1 MASNTNMNASGEEEG
16 GRSNPG
22 KDLIASAVIAVLS
35 LLTMLLALRLP
46 APGGVSTAPGLLPFV
61 TGLTLFMMAVGLGVQ
76 AMRTRHAS
84 NRLQQVKK
92 NVWRA
97 ILAEETRRVLL
108 LLAIII
114 AYVVL
119 VDRITFDLRLPIGG
133 FDLRLSSYECI
144 SIVALTLILKYFWRG
159 TFLRCGLIALVWI
172 IALASVFRY
181 GFHILLP
188 GSG

>member
-1 MASNTNMNASGEEEG
+1 M
-16 GRSNPG
+16 
-22 KDLIASAVIAVLS
+22 
-35 LLTMLLALRLP
+35 LT
-46 APGGVSTAPGLLPFV
+46 
-61 TGLTLFMMAVGLGVQ
+61 
-76 AMRTRHAS
+76 
-84 NRLQQVKK
+84 
-92 NVWRA
+92 
-97 ILAEETRRVLL
+97 EETRRVLL
-108 LLAIII
+108 LLVIII

-144 SIVALTLILKYFWRG
+144 SIVALTLILRYFWRG